1 MLEILTHAILKTEK
15 GTFKI
20 LLLAE
25 SILFGVDSAS
35 NKTNY
40 LQQIINEP

>member
-1 MLEILTHAILKTEK
+1 MLAILTHAILSTKK
-15 GTFKI
+15 RTFKI

-25 SILFGVDSAS
+25 SILFDVDSAS

-40 LQQIINEP
+40 LQEIIN